1 MGRGHGGWL
10 GSWEEKSGVAC
21 MEIAFFDE
29 RVLRMGLYGRSWLG
43 LRKELGWRAQF
54 GGYMNLDFF
63 DDNYLKGNAETLCL

>member
-1 MGRGHGGWL
+1 
-10 GSWEEKSGVAC
+10 
-21 MEIAFFDE
+21 
-29 RVLRMGLYGRSWLG
+29 MGLYGRSWLG